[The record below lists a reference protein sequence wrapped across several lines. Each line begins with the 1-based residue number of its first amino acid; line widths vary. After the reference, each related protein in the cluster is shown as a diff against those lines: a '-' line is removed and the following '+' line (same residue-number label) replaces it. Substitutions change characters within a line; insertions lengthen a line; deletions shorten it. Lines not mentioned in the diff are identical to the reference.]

1 MDDDRIEGAAKNV
14 GGKVQS
20 AVGDIVGDNKTQADG
35 LANQIAGQAQNAYG
49 SVKDAAKQVAGDAPK
64 YLDDAID
71 TGQRYYRQ
79 GSQMVQERFGSAPLT
94 EMLLA
99 GAAGYFLA
107 WLIHSRD

>member
-1 MDDDRIEGAAKNV
+1 MDDDRIEGAARKV
-14 GGKVQS
+14 GGKVES
-20 AVGDIVGDNKTQADG
+20 AVGDFVGDNKTKTDG
-35 LANQIAGQAQNAYG
+35 LMDQATGSAQNAFG
-49 SVKDAAKQVAGDAPK
+49 SVKDAAKSISDSAPR

-79 GSQMVQERFGSAPLT
+79 GSQAVREQMGNVPLT
-94 EMLLA
+94 EILLA